1 MKTMNKFIKYGLS
14 FVFLFLIVVPVH
26 AGQRQLT
33 PSQIERVKAA
43 KALLNGVDGLSLT
56 KSISELENNPSPEG
70 NLQILE
76 AVAKTYDELIT
87 EQNVDGLA
95 KKQWLYSMVQLNM
108 AYFQFSG
115 GQTQKKASTTNQ
127 LIQRKLKRHLPP
139 EIYSNSAIF
148 HSID

>member
-1 MKTMNKFIKYGLS
+1 MPKFRRFLFFL
-14 FVFLFLIVVPVH
+14 FVFYFSFSASGSA
-26 AGQRQLT
+26 AGHQLT
-33 PSQIERVKAA
+33 PSQVERVKAA
-43 KALLNGVDGLSLT
+43 KTLLNGVDGLPLAKT
-56 KSISELENNPSPEG
+56 ISELENNPSPEG

-76 AVAKTYDELIT
+76 AVAQTYGELVS
-87 EQNVDGLA
+87 EQGVDGLA

-148 HSID
+148 HSND